1 MLEIGLK
8 ITLSYSLRFRKSNG
22 TFYNVCVF
30 SKPNGTFYQ
39 TQAICIKIKLQAC
52 ICNSDRKQHAFC
64 IILGWTFVSAAN
76 TERTVKSVTKSLIW
90 SSLFKVHLPL
100 KNIST
105 SDFSTLSF
113 NPGPFKSRLFN
124 HELFNPGI
132 FNHKFLRH
140 RVE

>member
-22 TFYNVCVF
+22 TFYNVCGF

-39 TQAICIKIKLQAC
+39 TQAICIRLKMQVC

-76 TERTVKSVTKSLIW
+76 TERTVKSETKSLIW

-100 KNIST
+100 KDN
-105 SDFSTLSF
+105 FQLRASTLQIQTF
-113 NPGPFKSRLFN
+113 
-124 HELFNPGI
+124 
-132 FNHKFLRH
+132 
-140 RVE
+140 